1 MTEVKA
7 ELKNYRQSPR
17 KVRIVAGTV
26 KGKRVLEALT
36 ILSFVPKRSALPLQK
51 LVASALANAKSLS
64 IPAENLVVKELS
76 VDAGPT
82 LYRRLPRS
90 RGMAN
95 PIRKRTSRVKVV
107 LVEKAPKAKKARF
120 VKKAS
125 EPKEAKKLEN

>member
-1 MTEVKA
+1 MTEIKA

-26 KGKRVLEALT
+26 KGKRVEEALT
-36 ILSFVPKRSALPLQK
+36 ILSFIPKRSALPLQK
-51 LVASALANAKSLS
+51 LVASALANAKALS
-64 IPAENLVVKELS
+64 IPAENLVVKELR

-82 LYRRLPRS
+82 LYRRQPRS

-107 LVEKAPKAKKARF
+107 LVEKAPKVKKARF
-120 VKKAS
+120 VKKAN